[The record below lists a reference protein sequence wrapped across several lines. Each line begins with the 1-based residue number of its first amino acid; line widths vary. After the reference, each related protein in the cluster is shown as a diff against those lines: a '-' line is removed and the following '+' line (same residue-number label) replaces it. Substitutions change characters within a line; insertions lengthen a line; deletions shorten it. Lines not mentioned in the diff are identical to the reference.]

1 MRRKASFPKTQECGS
16 PSDRAG
22 FWVQQGSG
30 SAAYRAFVP
39 KPLPPDPSLRVD
51 LSVQRL
57 LERAS
62 FAVGRLDGIGRL
74 LPGPDELLY
83 SYVRKEAVL
92 SSQIEGT
99 QSSLADLLLHESSAA
114 PGVPLD
120 DVREVSNYI
129 GALHRGI
136 ELLKTLPLS
145 LRLIREVH
153 RLLVQ
158 GTRGEHHTPGE
169 FRRSQNWI
177 GGTMPGNAYFVPP
190 PPHEVM
196 PALDNLEK
204 FFHNTELPAL
214 LKAGLVHAQFE
225 TIHPFLDGNGRV
237 GRMLIPLMLVAESAL
252 ERPWLYVSLYFKKH
266 RNRYYELLQKVR
278 THGAW
283 EEWISFYLDGIAVV
297 AEQATSTI
305 RKLLALFERDRNALE
320 RSRGGSPYQRMAVH
334 SNLEVYEHLRRKIAI
349 TIPETALACNTTK
362 PTVARAVTDLEQLGI
377 VKEVTGKARG
387 RVYLYSGY
395 LEILNEES

>member
-1 MRRKASFPKTQECGS
+1 MPRKASFTKQNS
-16 PSDRAG
+16 AKNPSVRAG

-30 SAAYRAFVP
+30 SSAYRAFVP
-39 KPLPPDPSLRVD
+39 KPLPPDPPLRVEAET
-51 LSVQRL
+51 QRL
-57 LERAS
+57 LERAC

-129 GALHRGI
+129 AALNHGLD
-136 ELLKTLPLS
+136 LLKTLPLS
-145 LRLIREVH
+145 LRLIRELH
-153 RLLVQ
+153 RFLVQ
-158 GTRGEHHTPGE
+158 GTRGEYHAPGE

-190 PPHEVM
+190 PPHELM

-204 FFHNTELPAL
+204 FLHSVELPAL
-214 LKAGLVHAQFE
+214 LKAGLAHAQFE

-237 GRMLIPLMLVAESAL
+237 GRMLIPLMLVAENAL
-252 ERPWLYVSLYFKKH
+252 ERPWLYVSLHFK
-266 RNRYYELLQKVR
+266 RNRLQYYDLLQRVR

-283 EEWISFYLDGIAVV
+283 EEWIAFYLDGVAVV
-297 AEQATSTI
+297 AEQATNTI
-305 RKLLALFERDRNALE
+305 RKLLTLFEQDRAAIE
-320 RSRGGSPYQRMAVH
+320 RSRAGSTYQRVAVH
-334 SNLEVYEHLRRKIAI
+334 SDLEVYEHLRRRVAI
-349 TIPETALACNTTK
+349 TVPETAKACNSTK
-362 PTVARAVTDLEQLGI
+362 PTVTRAIEDLERLGI
-377 VKEVTGKARG
+377 VKEITGKARG
-387 RVYLYSGY
+387 RVYLYRAY
-395 LEILNEES
+395 LDILNEET